1 MSLSGQL
8 RILREAIHVWLE
20 TGMATYSSSLTWRIL
35 RTEESGGL
43 QTTGSQ
49 RAAHGW
55 VTNKHTHTHTHI
67 RYEQGKLRSLNFA
80 VNLKLLYKIKSI
92 KNVWFTSYHFL
103 KVTLG
108 HSIKRPKFWSWFFS
122 TLAVEP
128 GQQILIWHD
137 IIHDMIMRCEVFIR
151 KMGIV
156 LHPIANLPGMIC
168 NAVREKQMHD
178 YESQ

>member
-43 QTTGSQ
+43 QSTGSQ
-49 RAAHGW
+49 RVAHGW

-128 GQQILIWHD
+128 GQAPLKSLGLSFPIFEKGVVD
-137 IIHDMIMRCEVFIR
+137 EVLSCSGRLEVTPPPPHFPFFGWWAFR
-151 KMGIV
+151 LAG
-156 LHPIANLPGMIC
+156 
-168 NAVREKQMHD
+168 RW
-178 YESQ
+178 